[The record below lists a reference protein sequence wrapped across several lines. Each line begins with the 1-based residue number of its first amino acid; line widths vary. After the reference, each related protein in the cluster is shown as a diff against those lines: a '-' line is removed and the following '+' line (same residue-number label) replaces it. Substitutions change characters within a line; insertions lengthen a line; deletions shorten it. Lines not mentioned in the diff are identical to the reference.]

1 MGMDYT
7 KLSKVQ
13 KIAAFLITIGPE
25 AAADVMK
32 DFENVQLEPIC
43 REMVAMPLIPYTV
56 QRELLKEF
64 AEVVA
69 EGAASTLGGL
79 DFAHMT
85 LELAKGD
92 YAAASIL
99 NRCEPANRSEANE
112 EIRQMEGRQVLNL
125 MKAEQ
130 PQTIAFILSCMDTA
144 KAAEIVQMLGTDLRE
159 EVVERLGGM
168 EPTSRDSIHKVAK
181 NLTRHFDRRAMQQGL
196 HRGGGVKACADILNA
211 LDKEL
216 RKTLLTRIEER
227 NAPLGAA
234 IRKKVFSFEDIGRLS
249 AIDLQRVLRDVD
261 SSILPIALKST
272 RPVVVEAV
280 LGAMSKRAAQGLKD
294 EMEMLGSQRA
304 KDVEAAQD
312 KIIDVVRRLEEAE
325 EITLDTGGDDNAF
338 V

>member
-1 MGMDYT
+1 MDYT
-7 KLSKVQ
+7 KLTKVQ
-13 KIAAFLITIGPE
+13 KIAAFLISIGSE

-32 DFENVQLEPIC
+32 DFENAQLEPIC
-43 REMVAMPLIPYTV
+43 REMVAMPLIPGAI
-56 QRELLKEF
+56 QRKLMKEF
-64 AEVVA
+64 ADLVA
-69 EGAASTLGGL
+69 EGASATLGGL
-79 DFAHMT
+79 DFAHAA

-92 YAAASIL
+92 YAASSIL
-99 NRCEPANRSEANE
+99 SRCEPASRSEANE

-125 MKAEQ
+125 VKLEQ
-130 PQTIAFILSCMDTA
+130 PQTIAFILSCMDTV
-144 KAAEIVQMLGTDLRE
+144 KAAEIVGMLAPDLRE
-159 EVVERLGGM
+159 EVVERLGAM

-196 HRGGGVKACADILNA
+196 HRSGGVKACADILNA

-234 IRKKVFSFEDIGRLS
+234 IRKKVFSFEDIGRLT
-249 AIDLQRVLRDVD
+249 AIDLQRVLREVD
-261 SSILPIALKST
+261 SANLPIALKST
-272 RPVVVEAV
+272 RPGVIAAV
-280 LGAMSKRAAQGLKD
+280 LAAMSKRAAQGLK
-294 EMEMLGSQRA
+294 EEIEMLGPQRA

-325 EITLDTGGDDNAF
+325 EISLDTGGDDNGL